1 MADFVKNIQTLGY
14 FRSGKGVPAG
24 DVQKAE
30 QALGVRF
37 ADEYREYLTAFGIA
51 SANGHEFTG
60 LGVSPRLDVVAVTQR
75 LWEMNPSVL
84 RSLYVVEEL
93 NIDDIVAWQ
102 SATGE
107 VFLTVG
113 QGQPVKEADSL
124 SEYVAGKQYH

>member
-14 FRSGKGVPAG
+14 FRSGKGVSAE
-24 DVQKAE
+24 DVQQAE
-30 QALGVRF
+30 QALGVHF

-60 LGVSPRLDVVAVTQR
+60 LGTSPRLDVVAVTQR
-75 LWEMNPSVL
+75 LWEINPSVP

-93 NIDDIVAWQ
+93 NIDDMVAWQ

-113 QGQPVKEADSL
+113 QAQPVKTAESL
-124 SEYVAGKQYH
+124 SQYVTGLF

>member
-1 MADFVKNIQTLGY
+1 MKAFVNILPTLRA
-14 FRSGKGVPAG
+14 FRKRTPVSLNEVT
-24 DVQKAE
+24 DAE
-30 QALGVRF
+30 LTLDLKF

-60 LGVSPRLDVVAVTQR
+60 LGTSPRLDVVAVTQR
-75 LWEMNPSVL
+75 LWEMNPSVP

-93 NIDDIVAWQ
+93 NIDDMVAWQ

-113 QGQPVKEADSL
+113 QAQPVKTAESL
-124 SEYVAGKQYH
+124 SQYVADN